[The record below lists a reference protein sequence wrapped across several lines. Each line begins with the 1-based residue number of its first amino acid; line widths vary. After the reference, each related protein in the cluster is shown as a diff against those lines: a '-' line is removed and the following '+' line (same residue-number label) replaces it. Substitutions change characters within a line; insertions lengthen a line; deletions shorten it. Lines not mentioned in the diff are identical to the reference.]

1 MEFLG
6 WYTTGGDPDE
16 ADIQLHQQICEI
28 NESPIFLKLNPLSKE
43 AEVQFLFFNLR
54 IWKVSSTFNLMICF
68 INLKNPISC
77 PCRSTSQS

>member
-28 NESPIFLKLNPLSKE
+28 NESPIFLKLNPTSKE
-43 AEVQFLFFNLR
+43 AEVSFFSA
-54 IWKVSSTFNLMICF
+54 VMLMYC
-68 INLKNPISC
+68 
-77 PCRSTSQS
+77 